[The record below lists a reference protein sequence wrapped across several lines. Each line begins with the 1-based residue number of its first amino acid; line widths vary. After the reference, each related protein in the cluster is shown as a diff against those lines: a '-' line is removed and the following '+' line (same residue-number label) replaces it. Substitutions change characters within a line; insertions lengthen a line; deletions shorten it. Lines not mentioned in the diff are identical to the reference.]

1 MERINKSLQ
10 SEAGSLKHRE
20 EPEEDVDGAEGL
32 AQAQSPAA
40 FALGPFTLGHCY
52 AMV

>member
-32 AQAQSPAA
+32 AQA
-40 FALGPFTLGHCY
+40 
-52 AMV
+52 